1 MAALGG
7 VRRGPGWSY
16 GPSGDAGFVLPD
28 DLKIGN
34 SAKHLSAMA
43 EQDADV
49 LKVLI
54 CQIAEN
60 RDIDPIFSK
69 TLRVLGHAEFCEPV
83 RNLRRCAH
91 LPPPIVAA
99 EPGFLCLPTGELSH
113 TPSTTSMANDLT
125 CP

>member
-1 MAALGG
+1 MTWRRSAVSCG
-7 VRRGPGWSY
+7 VRRWSY
-16 GPSGDAGFVLPD
+16 SPNGDAGFVLPD

-34 SAKHLSAMA
+34 GAKHLSAMA
-43 EQDADV
+43 EQNADV

-60 RDIDPIFSK
+60 RDIDPVFSK
-69 TLRVLGHAEFCEPV
+69 TLRVLGHAEFFEPV

-99 EPGFLCLPTGELSH
+99 EPGFLCLPYTGVIAH
-113 TPSTTSMANDLT
+113 TQPPRVSLI
-125 CP
+125 